1 MCNLVVIIKEQLFIF
16 IYSLLTLLSVIEM
29 GVVVVKI
36 PDRFKVDLSDL
47 AKGVEEFVK
56 LRLARDL
63 MLERLDELLK
73 NSELTEEECIEL
85 GKMIKKGRFEKLRE
99 MGLV

>member
-1 MCNLVVIIKEQLFIF
+1 
-16 IYSLLTLLSVIEM
+16 M
-29 GVVVVKI
+29 GELVVKI
-36 PDRFKVDLSDL
+36 PDLFKVDMSEL

-85 GKMIKKGRFEKLRE
+85 GKKVKKGRFEKLKQ
-99 MGLV
+99 MGFV

>member
-1 MCNLVVIIKEQLFIF
+1 M
-16 IYSLLTLLSVIEM
+16 
-29 GVVVVKI
+29 
-36 PDRFKVDLSDL
+36 SDQ

-73 NSELTEEECIEL
+73 HSELADEECIKL
-85 GKMIKKGRFEKLRE
+85 GKKVKKGRFEKLKQ
-99 MGLV
+99 MGFV

>member
-1 MCNLVVIIKEQLFIF
+1 M
-16 IYSLLTLLSVIEM
+16 IERAE
-29 GVVVVKI
+29 VVVKI
-36 PDRFKVDLSDL
+36 PDRFKVDMSDL

-73 NSELTEEECIEL
+73 HSELTDEECIEL
-85 GKMIKKGRFEKLRE
+85 GKKVKKGRFEKRRK
-99 MGLV
+99 MGFV